1 MRPFR
6 RSAALAGGLVLVLAG
21 CGPETP
27 PAAALPTWERPE
39 GLFIAPAPGASLVVE
54 VDTIGDAEPVGLD
67 GLVAFLE
74 RRCSKPAGIRV
85 VRDETIPVEVARG
98 LEPEAVARRH
108 MSRGPVPDERDVSYL
123 YVLFFPGEGRDAYVP
138 TDYPAAIFVDAAAP
152 SPSVVHAAGH
162 ALGLVRGARGDG
174 AHCPDDACL
183 LRPGGTDDLP
193 LCAACDADLRAAR
206 ERPAD
211 PKLSFAGPVL
221 VRREPTHAVLRL
233 PDAIGVVR
241 LETGRD
247 VPLAEI
253 QEFRGRAAEA
263 KGSFFRCRSAVADA
277 TGPDAVVGPLEAA
290 LEDPDPAVRFAAVFL
305 LADLAAKGRRGPG
318 YEALRRRAIEDR
330 DAGVRGTTQA
340 IPELGAGP

>member
-1 MRPFR
+1 M
-6 RSAALAGGLVLVLAG
+6 AACVGGLLLALAG
-21 CGPETP
+21 CGPTTP

-39 GLFIAPAPGASLVVE
+39 GLFIAPAPGESLVVE

-74 RRCSKPAGIRV
+74 RRCSKPKGIRV
-85 VRDETIPVEVARG
+85 VRDETIPVDVARG

-108 MSRGPVPDERDVSYL
+108 MSRAPVPDERDVAYL

-138 TDYPAAIFVDAAAP
+138 TDYPAALFVDVGAA

-193 LCAACDADLRAAR
+193 LCAPCDADLRAAR
-206 ERPAD
+206 DRPAD
-211 PKLSFAGPVL
+211 PKLSFVGPVL
-221 VRREPTHAVLRL
+221 IRREPTHAILRL

-241 LETGRD
+241 LDAGRD
-247 VPLAEI
+247 VPLSEVL
-253 QEFRGRAAEA
+253 EFRGRAAEA
-263 KGSFFRCRSAVADA
+263 KGSFFRCRSATADA
-277 TGPDAVVGPLEAA
+277 GGPDAVVAPLEAA
-290 LEDPDPAVRFAAVFL
+290 LEDPDPAVRFAVVYL
-305 LADLAAKGRRGPG
+305 LSDLARKGRRGPRF
-318 YEALRRRAIEDR
+318 EALRRRALEDP
-330 DAGVRGTTQA
+330 DPGVRGTAQA
-340 IPELGAGP
+340 IPELDDRP